1 MFQGTKTLK
10 QMNYGPFPFDAAS
23 IDAVLLTHAHID
35 HSGLLPKLRLAGFT
49 GVIFATS
56 GTRDL
61 CDVLLPDADDDVTAM
76 VQQRMQRAG
85 VHTTVSEEV
94 L

>member
-1 MFQGTKTLK
+1 MTGLDYPALDAKLSAVIRSEDFIGNWQGHI
-10 QMNYGPFPFDAAS
+10 Y
-23 IDAVLLTHAHID
+23 VLL
-35 HSGLLPKLRLAGFT
+35 L
-49 GVIFATS
+49 
-56 GTRDL
+56 
-61 CDVLLPDADDDVTAM
+61 DADDDVTAM